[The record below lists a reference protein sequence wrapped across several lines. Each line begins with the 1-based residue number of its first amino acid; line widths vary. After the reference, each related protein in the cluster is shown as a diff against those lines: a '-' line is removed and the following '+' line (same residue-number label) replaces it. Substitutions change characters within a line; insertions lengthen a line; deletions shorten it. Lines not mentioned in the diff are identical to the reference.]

1 MYVSSQIT
9 YPKLTSDSLVVIT
22 PQQLKATNLIF
33 LEHKRFK
40 IEKKELLEQ
49 INSYELMTANL
60 IKSDSI
66 RVEQLQRSKLQL
78 QIYGEALQTEQ
89 KKLKKTNR
97 KIKRLTTISIGGCAI
112 SVGLF
117 AILLLK

>member
-22 PQQLKATNLIF
+22 PQQLKAANLIF
-33 LEHKRFK
+33 LEHKK
-40 IEKKELLEQ
+40 LKLEKGELLKQ
-49 INSYELMTANL
+49 VNSYELITANL

-66 RVEQLQRSKLQL
+66 RVEQLQRSKMQL
-78 QIYGEALQTEQ
+78 QIYDEALQTEQ
-89 KKLKKTNR
+89 KKLKKMNR

-112 SVGLF
+112 SVGLL

>member
-49 INSYELMTANL
+49 INSYELMTTNL

-89 KKLKKTNR
+89 KKLKKMNR